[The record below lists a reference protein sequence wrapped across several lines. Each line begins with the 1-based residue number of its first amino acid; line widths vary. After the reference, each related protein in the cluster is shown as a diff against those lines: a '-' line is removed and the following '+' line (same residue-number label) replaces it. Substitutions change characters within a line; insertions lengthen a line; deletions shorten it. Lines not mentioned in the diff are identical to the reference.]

1 MEGVSC
7 YSYGYMIEKFLM
19 DIGLSEKEANIYLQ
33 LLSVGAV
40 SVIDLAKMTGI
51 NRTSLYPLLE
61 SLQKKDLVSEVKE
74 DKKIRFQAEP
84 PERLVTFLENEKNR
98 ILEQEKLL
106 NEVVPR
112 LKSVSLKTGEAPV
125 IKILEGRE
133 GILKSTQMYFE
144 NIKEDEVINL
154 FYPKDIVEGMFTEKE
169 LATVRNTRINRK
181 VKAISIYTTKG
192 EVRPSDE
199 MSERHKID
207 PEKYPIYCDLGIFDD
222 SVRIHTLTKNLSAIY
237 IKNKDFAD
245 TLRTLFKLA
254 LEGIKE
260 KEKKNM

>member
-1 MEGVSC
+1 
-7 YSYGYMIEKFLM
+7 MIEKFLT

-40 SVIDLAKMTGI
+40 SVIDLAQMTKI

-74 DKKIRFQAEP
+74 DKKIRYQAEP

-112 LKSVSLKTGEAPV
+112 LKSVSLKTGEAPI
-125 IKILEGRE
+125 IKVLEGRE
-133 GILKSTQMYFE
+133 GILKSVQNYFE
-144 NIKEDEVINL
+144 NTTEDEVVNL
-154 FYPKDIVEGMFTEKE
+154 FYPKDIVETMFTEKE
-169 LATVRNTRINRK
+169 LIAARGSRVKRK

-192 EVRPSDE
+192 EARLSDE

-207 PEKYPIYCDLGIFDD
+207 PEKYPIYCDIGIFNDN
-222 SVRIHTLTKNLSAIY
+222 VKIHTVTKNLSAIY

-245 TLRTLFKLA
+245 TMRTMFKLA

-260 KEKKNM
+260 KEKKNI